1 MRVVEGQPVR
11 HPGAAIVADDGEL
24 VEAELAHHQRL
35 IPRHRALGVG
45 VVGRAAG
52 RLAAVAVPAQVGQD
66 DRVILGEDRGDM
78 VPHHVGLRVAVQQQH
93 RRAALVAAHQRVDS
107 DPAWGECDSLEQ
119 VGQGNG
125 HGSVIPVME
134 VT

>member
-1 MRVVEGQPVR
+1 M
-11 HPGAAIVADDGEL
+11 
-24 VEAELAHHQRL
+24 
-35 IPRHRALGVG
+35 
-45 VVGRAAG
+45 
-52 RLAAVAVPAQVGQD
+52 
-66 DRVILGEDRGDM
+66 ILGENRGDV

-93 RRAALVAAHQRVDS
+93 GRAVLVAAHQRVDFH
-107 DPAWGECDSLEQ
+107 PAWGERDSLEQ